1 MGCIALGYR
10 AKTKSSQMG
19 CLRVNSN
26 SLRLSRQNQILP
38 RWGASGLNPLGYR
51 AKTKSSLDGV
61 VICGAAKN
69 HTDPNTG
76 HYVNMRLNPVLR
88 AKILLEGGV
97 KKIPK
102 RS

>member
-1 MGCIALGYR
+1 MNPRKISSQRGCIALGYH
-10 AKTKSSQMG
+10 
-19 CLRVNSN
+19 
-26 SLRLSRQNQILP
+26 
-38 RWGASGLNPLGYR
+38 

-61 VICGAAKN
+61 DTCGAAKN

-76 HYVNMRLNPVLR
+76 HYVNMRLNPVVR
-88 AKILLEGGV
+88 AKILLNGGV